1 MNTRPIPF
9 DPRTNTWDFGYTRV
23 TNYETAKQLAQQLG
37 RPLAERYEQ
46 RKD

>member
-1 MNTRPIPF
+1 MPIPY
-9 DPRTNTWDFGYTRV
+9 DPRTNTWDFGYMRV
-23 TNYETAKQLAQQLG
+23 TNYETAKQLAQKLG